1 MPIKYEES
9 AQALLA
15 DISQEAVDFW
25 CDIQGLATMNKESF
39 RSQFA
44 DYSVEGLTSLL
55 TAISNTID
63 HDQVNISK
71 ASSEGIPFPKQNYKY
86 PQALK
91 SRAYLAGYA
100 QLHWRGM
107 TTRDEDEIS
116 EQKGV
121 HCDVRFCIG
130 PARVEGEKVV
140 GEEGD
145 KIMWVLA
152 GGQQKIIRGLSGES
166 DPKSSKPTQLLAV
179 VKPRAEEASERI
191 KQSMFKAADTQPE
204 HEEWRPSSME
214 TQRNDFD
221 ATVKVFKPDQPWKW
235 EKDGLKKAKGL
246 LRPLQGFWL
255 EPGDLPSGNKDWQY
269 LQLIAVFKW
278 LPGVQRKDVH
288 EYFIWDSSWPDL
300 DGRYAV
306 RNVGKYWLWMR
317 PEDQMAL
324 NPEEHE
330 DEGYLMVEAPKENGD
345 E

>member
-1 MPIKYEES
+1 MIKYEDS
-9 AQALLA
+9 VQALLA

-25 CDIQGLATMNKESF
+25 CDTQGVQTMNKESF
-39 RSQFA
+39 RQSFT
-44 DYSVEGLTSLL
+44 DYSREGLASLL
-55 TAISNTID
+55 TAISNTLD
-63 HDQVNISK
+63 HGQDISK
-71 ASSEGIPFPKQNYKY
+71 ALSEGVPLPKSNYKY

-91 SRAYLAGYA
+91 QRAYLAGYA

-107 TTRDEDEIS
+107 SARDEDQIS

-121 HCDVRFCIG
+121 HCDIRLCTG
-130 PARVEGEKVV
+130 PARVEGEEVV

-152 GGQQKIIRGLSGES
+152 GDQQKIIRGLAGDP
-166 DPKSSKPTQLLAV
+166 DPKSNKPTQLLAV

-214 TQRNDFD
+214 TQADHD
-221 ATVKVFKPDQPWKW
+221 GTVKVFKPSQPWWKGQG
-235 EKDGLKKAKGL
+235 ELKKAKGL

-288 EYFIWDSSWPDL
+288 EYFIWDSSWPEF
-300 DGRYAV
+300 DGRFVV

-317 PEDQMAL
+317 PEDQMAMS
-324 NPEEHE
+324 PEDHA
-330 DEGYLMVEAPKENGD
+330 DEGHLMVEAPKEAEDG
-345 E
+345 